1 MGSLHPL
8 RLLPPGQ
15 NVEGEREPVLSK
27 LVNPKLRLHCIY
39 SPVMRAFL
47 LTSGC
52 IPGFVAGV
60 LF

>member
-8 RLLPPGQ
+8 CLHPPGQ
-15 NVEGEREPVLSK
+15 DVEGEREPVLSK
-27 LVNPKLRLHCIY
+27 LVNPKLWLHCIY

-52 IPGFVAGV
+52 VPGLVVGV